1 MRFMSTKSL
10 AERSLAAE
18 ERAVEEGH
26 HAVLAGGCMSV
37 ASDSTP
43 GLHWLVKA
51 FSLSAGEGIIFTC
64 HADNAELVYGRG
76 HLPLESRR
84 PGHVPCKHAA
94 IAARRL
100 AREGLA
106 EWVAGSWVATDK
118 AVQAVRLPAG
128 PFKGLA
134 A

>member
-1 MRFMSTKSL
+1 MRCMSTKTL
-10 AERSLAAE
+10 AERSLDAE
-18 ERAVEEGH
+18 ARAVEEGH
-26 HAVLAGGCMSV
+26 HAILAGGCMSV
-37 ASDSTP
+37 VSESTP

-64 HADNAELVYGRG
+64 HADDSGLAYGRG
-76 HLPLESRR
+76 HLPLESRQ

-94 IAARRL
+94 LVARSCER
-100 AREGLA
+100 AGLA
-106 EWVAGSWVATDK
+106 KWVGGSWVATEK
-118 AVQAVRLPAG
+118 AVQAVRLPAD